1 MLNISTKQLPPDV
14 TVVEIR
20 GAITLGR
27 ESKRVEWQIEDLLK
41 VNQKKV
47 IFDLSGVTHL
57 DSSGIG
63 ALVMC
68 AGMMK
73 RSGGE
78 LRVANPAEIV
88 EKLMTM
94 TQVGQ
99 VLKSY
104 PTVADAAQDF
114 SVAGPAPSV

>member
-1 MLNISTKQLPPDV
+1 LLNISTKQLPPDV

-41 VNQKKV
+41 ADQKKV

-63 ALVMC
+63 SLVMC

-94 TQVGQ
+94 TQIGH
-99 VLKSY
+99 VLKSF
-104 PTVADAAQDF
+104 PTVEEAAQDF
-114 SVAGPAPSV
+114 SVADGAPSA

>member
-1 MLNISTKQLPPDV
+1 MLNLNKRQLTPEI
-14 TVVEIR
+14 TVVEVR
-20 GAITLGR
+20 GAVTLGR
-27 ESKRVEWQIEDLLK
+27 EAKRVEWQIEDLLK
-41 VNQKKV
+41 ANQKKV
-47 IFDLSGVTHL
+47 IFDLSGVTSL

-63 ALVMC
+63 SLVMC
-68 AGMMK
+68 AGMLK

-94 TQVGQ
+94 TQVTS

-104 PTVADAAQDF
+104 PTVEDAAQNF
-114 SVAGPAPSV
+114 AVPGE